1 MNILSREPYLNLG
14 FKSLDMQT
22 LPQLVLECKRLE
34 STYTIFIYLISY
46 YYYLRVTLHIEFEHE
61 ITHQPNNEL

>member
-1 MNILSREPYLNLG
+1 MNILSIKTYLNSCS
-14 FKSLDMQT
+14 KSLDVKT

-46 YYYLRVTLHIEFEHE
+46 YYYLRVALHIEFEHK